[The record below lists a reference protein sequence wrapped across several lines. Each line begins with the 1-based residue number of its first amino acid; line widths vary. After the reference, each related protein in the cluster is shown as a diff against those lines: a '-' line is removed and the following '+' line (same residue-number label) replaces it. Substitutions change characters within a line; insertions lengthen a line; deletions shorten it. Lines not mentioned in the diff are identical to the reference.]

1 MALSITRV
9 EYRNFRNMEHR
20 TLEPHSGLTV
30 LVGPNAV
37 GKTNC
42 VEGITLLTS
51 GRSFRHLAGVGDFVR
66 EGARSCRVEMLLE
79 GEKRRVDVAF
89 EVESGKKRLLVNGKS
104 RRLTEGGRLM
114 PSVLFYPDDL
124 MVIKGPASGR
134 RDMLDEIGMQLNET
148 YGRIYRDYRRALSQ
162 RNALLRDEATRRAGG
177 CAPGVAG
184 GRAAGAGAGLSGVSE
199 GAAAAMLEAWTE
211 ALVGA
216 GSMLYLYRRAL
227 LERLTP
233 LIARAYSS
241 IAPGERLTI
250 GYESSYAPDERAVG
264 RLTEPASAPS
274 PAGVPDGPAGVG
286 GPASGSG
293 SGGSA
298 GASGTDELPA
308 ALASAAYVPA
318 PATIS
323 PVSRAAR
330 PAVERA
336 LRARLAEL
344 RVAELARGTTL
355 AGPHH
360 DDVTFAIDGRPA
372 RLFGSQ
378 GQQRTISLAEKIAHV
393 NLVRAM
399 TGSYPVFLL
408 DDVMSELDATR
419 RSALFGLIHTGVQT
433 IMTTTNLDYFTPAE
447 LERISV
453 VEMRHE

>member
-1 MALSITRV
+1 MSLSITRV
-9 EYRNFRNMEHR
+9 EYRNFRNMALR
-20 TLEPHSGLTV
+20 TLEPHPGLTV

-42 VEGITLLTS
+42 VEGIALLTS
-51 GRSFRHLAGVGDFVR
+51 GRSFRHLAGVGDLVR
-66 EGARSCRVEMLLE
+66 EGASSCRVSMLLE

-89 EVESGKKRLLVNGKS
+89 EVEGGKKRLLVNGKG
-104 RRLTEGGRLM
+104 RRLTEGARLM

-134 RDMLDEIGMQLNET
+134 RDMLDDIGMQLNET
-148 YGRIYRDYRRALSQ
+148 YGRIHRDYQRALAQ
-162 RNALLRDEATRRAGG
+162 RNALLREEANARAE
-177 CAPGVAG
+177 
-184 GRAAGAGAGLSGVSE
+184 GRQGTASTTASG
-199 GAAAAMLEAWTE
+199 MLEAWTE

-227 LERLTP
+227 LERLAP
-233 LIARAYSS
+233 LIADAYAS

-250 GYESSYAPDERAVG
+250 GYESSYAPGEGEVG
-264 RLTEPASAPS
+264 RLTE
-274 PAGVPDGPAGVG
+274 VG
-286 GPASGSG
+286 A
-293 SGGSA
+293 GGS
-298 GASGTDELPA
+298 
-308 ALASAAYVPA
+308 

-323 PVSRAAR
+323 PVSREAR
-330 PAVERA
+330 PAVEEA

-355 AGPHH
+355 AGPHR
-360 DDVTFAIDGRPA
+360 DDVSFAIDGRSA

-378 GQQRTISLAEKIAHV
+378 GQQRTISLAEKVAHV
-393 NLVRAM
+393 NLVHAM
-399 TGSYPVFLL
+399 TGGYPVVLL

-433 IMTTTNLDYFTPAE
+433 IMTTTNLDYFTAE
-447 LERISV
+447 ELSHVRV

>member
-1 MALSITRV
+1 MSLSITRV

-20 TLEPHSGLTV
+20 VLEPHPGLTV

-42 VEGITLLTS
+42 VEGIALMTT
-51 GRSFRHLAGVGDFVR
+51 GQSFRHLAGVGDLVR
-66 EGARSCRVEMLLE
+66 EGATSCRVAMLLE

-89 EVESGKKRLLVNGKS
+89 EVAEGKKRLLVNDKS
-104 RRLTEGGRLM
+104 RRLSEGGRLM

-124 MVIKGPASGR
+124 MVIKGPASAR
-134 RDMLDEIGMQLNET
+134 RDMLDGIGMQLSET
-148 YGRIYRDYRRALSQ
+148 YGRIHRDYQRALSQ
-162 RNALLRDEATRRAGG
+162 RNALLRDEAMARAEGRDGRRLDSSSSL
-177 CAPGVAG
+177 PS
-184 GRAAGAGAGLSGVSE
+184 AAG
-199 GAAAAMLEAWTE
+199 AMLEAWTE

-233 LIARAYSS
+233 LIAQAYAS

-250 GYESSYAPDERAVG
+250 GYESSYAPGGDDIG
-264 RLTEPASAPS
+264 QLTE
-274 PAGVPDGPAGVG
+274 AGMG
-286 GPASGSG
+286 
-293 SGGSA
+293 
-298 GASGTDELPA
+298 E
-308 ALASAAYVPA
+308 A
-318 PATIS
+318 PATIA
-323 PVSRAAR
+323 PITRAAR
-330 PAVERA
+330 PAVEQA

-355 AGPHH
+355 AGPHR
-360 DDVTFAIDGRPA
+360 DDVTFVIDGRAA

-433 IMTTTNLDYFTPAE
+433 IMTTTNLDYFTADE
-447 LERISV
+447 LSRVSV
-453 VEMRHE
+453 VEMCHE